1 MYSLTFLGSE
11 NSYRAKH
18 TWGSPRYFIAV
29 HEGEDDGCV
38 HGKLK
43 EGKLHRLSKGTSLQ
57 ASNGGTQTSPRSGT
71 WSTMEAGFFL
81 RSSSSF
87 FGRRSTKTAN
97 ELTRRVGEVA
107 AEMD

>member
-1 MYSLTFLGSE
+1 MYSLAFLGSK
-11 NSYRAKH
+11 NSYRAKD
-18 TWGSPRYFIAV
+18 TWDSPRYFIAV
-29 HEGEDDGCV
+29 HEGENDGCV

-43 EGKLHRLSKGTSLQ
+43 EGKLRRLSRGTSLQ
-57 ASNGGTQTSPRSGT
+57 ASSGGTQTSPRSET

-87 FGRRSTKTAN
+87 FGRWSAKTAN
-97 ELTRRVGEVA
+97 QLTRRVGEAA

>member
-43 EGKLHRLSKGTSLQ
+43 EGKLRRLSRGTSLQ
-57 ASNGGTQTSPRSGT
+57 ASSGGTQTSPRSGT